1 MTQYVLAYI
10 GGNHPTD
17 PEEGAK
23 HRADWMAWVE
33 GLGDAVVNPGTP
45 RSGTQS
51 VTSGGVSA
59 SSSTMSGF
67 SIVEADS
74 IEAAIEMAKS
84 CPFLDIDGTIDVS
97 QVMQMGG

>member
-17 PEEGAK
+17 PEEGAR
-23 HRADWMAWVE
+23 HRAEWMAWVQ
-33 GLGDAVVNPGTP
+33 GLGEAVVNPGMP
-45 RSGTQS
+45 LSGTKS
-51 VTSGGVSA
+51 VTTSGVSD

-74 IEAAIEMAKS
+74 IDAAIEIARS
-84 CPFLDIDGTIDVS
+84 CPFLKIDGTIDVS
-97 QVMQMGG
+97 EVIQMGG

>member
-1 MTQYVLAYI
+1 MTQFVLAYI
-10 GGNHPTD
+10 GGDHPQD

-23 HRADWMAWVE
+23 HRAEWMDWVAA
-33 GLGDAVVNPGTP
+33 LGDAVVNPGTP
-45 RSGTQS
+45 LSETKS
-51 VTSGGVSA
+51 VTTAGVSD

-74 IEAAIEMAKS
+74 MDAAIEMAQS
-84 CPFLDIDGTIDVS
+84 CPFLKINGTIDVS

>member
-10 GGNHPTD
+10 GGNHPSD

-23 HRADWMAWVE
+23 HRADWMAWVQ
-33 GLGDAVVNPGTP
+33 GLGEAVVNPGTP
-45 RSGTQS
+45 LSGTKS
-51 VTSGGVSA
+51 VTSSGVSD

-74 IEAAIEMAKS
+74 MEAAIEMAKS

-97 QVMQMGG
+97 EVMQMGG